1 MKKIV
6 WMVCLFLLLG
16 GGARSPEAS
25 VLVIGQGTFIGDEL
39 CAAIGRTVEPVVAP
53 GDSSMPEEDFIDS
66 YFIIEQKSD
75 LDALRESCEYF
86 YSDGCRIIERLSQID
101 ETYFERCAVGVISV
115 WQPSGSNRVVYV
127 AHSIEKGTAAVTLR
141 VERPFLGTDDIAC
154 NLLFLQLPADTVT
167 EIKVAFQE

>member
-16 GGARSPEAS
+16 GCARSPEAP

-86 YSDGCRIIERLSQID
+86 
-101 ETYFERCAVGVISV
+101 
-115 WQPSGSNRVVYV
+115 
-127 AHSIEKGTAAVTLR
+127 
-141 VERPFLGTDDIAC
+141 
-154 NLLFLQLPADTVT
+154 
-167 EIKVAFQE
+167 

>member
-16 GGARSPEAS
+16 GCARSPEAS

-115 WQPSGSNRVVYV
+115 
-127 AHSIEKGTAAVTLR
+127 
-141 VERPFLGTDDIAC
+141 
-154 NLLFLQLPADTVT
+154 
-167 EIKVAFQE
+167 